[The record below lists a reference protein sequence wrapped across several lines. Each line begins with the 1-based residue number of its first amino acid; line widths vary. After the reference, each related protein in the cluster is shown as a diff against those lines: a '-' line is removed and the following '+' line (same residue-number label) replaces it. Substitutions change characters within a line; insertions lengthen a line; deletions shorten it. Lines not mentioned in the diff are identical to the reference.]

1 MLDAD
6 GKVIGI
12 TSAKIASDD
21 VEGVGFAIPI
31 NTALEVVKELMD
43 HGYVE
48 WLTLGLSEYEF
59 LPKALADAYHV
70 PTGIV
75 VYGVTKN
82 GPAEK
87 AGIRKGDI
95 ITAID
100 GKALESA
107 EEVQK
112 ILESYKAGD
121 TVKLTVVRNRNA
133 EAPLTL
139 EAVLMAESDIKN
151 EQGGSFWGDR

>member
-1 MLDAD
+1 M
-6 GKVIGI
+6 
-12 TSAKIASDD
+12 
-21 VEGVGFAIPI
+21 
-31 NTALEVVKELMD
+31 
-43 HGYVE
+43 
-48 WLTLGLSEYEF
+48 
-59 LPKALADAYHV
+59 

-100 GKALESA
+100 GKTLESA

-133 EAPLTL
+133 EVPLTL